1 MPDIVDQRLINQQL
15 VQTSCKTPDGIV
27 RWFGAVQAQDFLGSL
42 WAIGCR
48 LPGITDE
55 SVEQAIA
62 DRTILRTW
70 PMRGTLH
77 LIPAEDA
84 RWMVNL
90 MAPRS
95 ISRAQGRYRK
105 AGLDEDIFA
114 RAREIIIRALEG
126 DKKQTR
132 NDLYRLLEAGGIDT
146 EDGRGLQI
154 IGYLAQEGLI
164 CFGSRDGKQATFV
177 LLDEWAPDQRTL
189 TQSEALA
196 EVALR
201 YFSSH
206 GPATIQDFVWWTG
219 LTTSEARSGLE
230 SVKSQFVQETIKD
243 ITYYYNEQV
252 DEYSEYSLSVHL
264 LPAYDEFMVGY
275 KDRSAALNQ
284 HSMWLSSPENH
295 LRPIILIDGQVTG
308 SWKRSF
314 QNSEVLIETRLI
326 RSLSVSENEK
336 LLDTTQRYEKY
347 LGMPVVLEKQKIKV

>member
-1 MPDIVDQRLINQQL
+1 
-15 VQTSCKTPDGIV
+15 
-27 RWFGAVQAQDFLGSL
+27 
-42 WAIGCR
+42 
-48 LPGITDE
+48 
-55 SVEQAIA
+55 
-62 DRTILRTW
+62 
-70 PMRGTLH
+70 
-77 LIPAEDA
+77 
-84 RWMVNL
+84 
-90 MAPRS
+90 
-95 ISRAQGRYRK
+95 
-105 AGLDEDIFA
+105 
-114 RAREIIIRALEG
+114 
-126 DKKQTR
+126 
-132 NDLYRLLEAGGIDT
+132 
-146 EDGRGLQI
+146 
-154 IGYLAQEGLI
+154 
-164 CFGSRDGKQATFV
+164 